1 LSLLV
6 SLLLDELVR
15 GELMTLFSVSLSYV
29 SEDLQRLKVLLA
41 MAPTL
46 LLASSLVCQ
55 ILTDLDPLLTVLVEE
70 LDEFDSLVQRPE
82 VRLVSRWARP
92 TVAPVSSWRLAL
104 SFLSEHIF
112 FLSES
117 SLVLDDERAE

>member
-15 GELMTLFSVSLSYV
+15 GEVMTLFSMSLSYV

-55 ILTDLDPLLTVLVEE
+55 ILTDLDPLLTILVEQ
-70 LDEFDSLVQRPE
+70 LYEFDSFVQRPE
-82 VRLVSRWARP
+82 VRFVSR
-92 TVAPVSSWRLAL
+92 
-104 SFLSEHIF
+104 
-112 FLSES
+112 
-117 SLVLDDERAE
+117 

>member
-1 LSLLV
+1 MSLLV

-15 GELMTLFSVSLSYV
+15 GEVMTLFSVSLSYV
-29 SEDLQRLKVLLA
+29 SQDLQRLKVLLA

-55 ILTDLDPLLTVLVEE
+55 VLTDLDPLLAVLVEE

-82 VRLVSRWARP
+82 VRLVSR
-92 TVAPVSSWRLAL
+92 
-104 SFLSEHIF
+104 
-112 FLSES
+112 
-117 SLVLDDERAE
+117 